1 MVYIVIGGI
10 LFFAL
15 TSLRAI
21 KVKSFNA
28 HLLIDGIILGIMT
41 GVLCFKNFRLL
52 NVVCFLILLLWITVG
67 TIFRKYYYR
76 LILWF
81 HNNIL
86 TFFHL
91 SRCNSISELI
101 EDSNGSE
108 FSVEL
113 AYYALETAIC
123 GLIIYI

>member
-91 SRCNSISELI
+91 SRCNSIRSE
-101 EDSNGSE
+101 ERR
-108 FSVEL
+108 
-113 AYYALETAIC
+113 
-123 GLIIYI
+123 